1 MGQIRAR
8 TIITHNICANRILK
22 MKKVIIV
29 LASVLSINAFGQVEE
44 DKSKT
49 SEKFARLIEL
59 VEKMYVDSV
68 DSPQLVDDAIRAML
82 EKLDPHSIYI
92 PKKEVESTE
101 APLKGNFEG
110 VGIRF
115 QILKDTLM
123 VVQTIS
129 GGPSEKVG
137 ILAGDQIIK
146 IEEEVVA
153 GVGLKNSGVRERL
166 LGKKGTKVTVEIK
179 RRGENDLLA
188 FEVTRDKIP
197 IYSVD
202 AAYMLDDGIGYIKIN
217 AFANTTIQEF
227 IKAYVELQEKGMES
241 LVLDLQYNGGGYL
254 HIAFQLAD
262 QFLGKDELIVYTEGR
277 SFERKDYEA
286 TKKGIFEKGKLVV
299 LVNGQSAS
307 ASEIVSGA
315 IQDWD
320 RGVVIGRRTFG
331 KGLVQKPMTL
341 TDGSKVRLTTQRYY
355 TPSGRCIQKDYGEG
369 NVEYRRESRKRYE
382 NGELY
387 SADSIKVPDSL
398 VFKTLVTG
406 REVYAGGGIIP
417 DIFVPVDTT
426 GVSDYFSKLIRKGI
440 MNRFALEYVNE
451 NREEMDKDF
460 VSFEAFKKDFKI
472 DKITKK
478 LIKYAEDEGLEYDK
492 EGYKEAENTI
502 KTQLKA
508 RIAQN
513 KWGTSNMYEIM
524 NELDPVVKK
533 AVEILKDGTYD
544 QIELDKNN

>member
-1 MGQIRAR
+1 
-8 TIITHNICANRILK
+8 
-22 MKKVIIV
+22 MKKLIIIF
-29 LASVLSINAFGQVEE
+29 LSALSINAYGQVEE
-44 DKSKT
+44 DKTKT

-92 PKKEVESTE
+92 PKQEVESTE

-166 LGKKGTKVTVEIK
+166 LGKKGTKVTMQVK

-202 AAYMLDDGIGYIKIN
+202 ASYMLDDKIGYIKIN

-227 IKAYVELQEKGMES
+227 IKAYVELKDKGMES

-277 SFERKDYEA
+277 AFERKNYEA

-320 RGVVIGRRTFG
+320 RGVIVGRRTFG
-331 KGLVQKPMTL
+331 KGLVQKPMNL

-369 NVEYRRESRKRYE
+369 NTEYRRETRKRYE
-382 NGELY
+382 SGELY

-426 GVSDYFSKLIRKGI
+426 GVSDYFTSLIRKGI
-440 MNRFALEYVNE
+440 MNRFALEYVND
-451 NREEMDKDF
+451 NREKMDKEF
-460 VSFEAFKKDFKI
+460 TSFEAYKADFKI
-472 DKITKK
+472 DKVVKK

-492 EGYKEAENTI
+492 DGYKEAENTI

-524 NELDPVVKK
+524 NELDPVVQK